1 MPQTSDLPPDQYPI
15 WYDGKRINEILFCD
29 EFLKEHPMRYINGK
43 LFTLDGPV
51 ESEELVRK
59 QIAEMMQCCVTSNIS
74 KRTTA
79 LLECLKLRAYSQP
92 LPLKTDRIHVSNGIC
107 TPDGR
112 FAPKMAFCNNR
123 LPVDFNPNAPA
134 PVRWLSF
141 LRELLDE
148 SDIPCLQEYRGYCL
162 IPSTKAQKMMVI
174 IGKGGEGKSRI
185 GLVLKALL
193 GDGMNTS
200 SIQKVEKNRFAR
212 ADLEYRLL
220 MVDDD
225 MDMNALPKTNYIKSI
240 VTAEGKMDMEKKGSQ
255 SYQSRLYVRF
265 LCFSNGAL
273 SSLYD
278 HSDGFYR
285 RQLILTMK
293 DRPLDRK
300 DDPFLIEK
308 LIAEKEGIFLWCLA
322 GLQRLIANDY
332 RFSISD
338 RAAQTME
345 SIRRSSDNILEFLAS
360 SGGYIRFREG
370 AESSSKDLYQAY
382 KQWCDDNAYHSFN
395 ANRLS
400 SELAQNAA
408 RYHIEA
414 TNNIHLP
421 NGKRVRGFK
430 GIEVLTR
437 IPPYYG

>member
-1 MPQTSDLPPDQYPI
+1 MHTTPASPPDQWPV
-15 WYDGKRINEILFCD
+15 WFDGKQINEILFCS
-29 EFLKEHPMRYINGK
+29 EFLRAHPLRYINGK
-43 LFTLDGPV
+43 LFDLNGPV
-51 ESEELVRK
+51 DSEDLIRK
-59 QIAEMMQCCVTSNIS
+59 QIAEMMQRCVTTNIS
-74 KRTTA
+74 KRATM
-79 LLECLKLRAYSQP
+79 LLECLKLQAYSP
-92 LPLKTDRIHVSNGIC
+92 PMPLKTDRIHVANGIC
-107 TPDGR
+107 TPNGL
-112 FAPKMAFCNNR
+112 FAPKLAFCNNR
-123 LPVDFNPNAPA
+123 LPVRFNPNAPS

-141 LRELLDE
+141 LSELLE
-148 SDIPCLQEYRGYCL
+148 ASDIPCLQEYMGYCL
-162 IPSTKAQKMMVI
+162 IPSTKAQKMMVM

-193 GDGMNTS
+193 GDGMNTG

-240 VTAEGKMDMEKKGSQ
+240 VTSEGKMDLEKKGSQ

-285 RQLILTMK
+285 RQLILTVK
-293 DRPLDRK
+293 DRPPDRR

-308 LIAEKEGIFLWCLA
+308 LLEEQEGIFLWCLA
-322 GLQRLIANDY
+322 GLQRLISNDY
-332 RFSISD
+332 RFSISN
-338 RAAQTME
+338 RAAETME
-345 SIRRSSDNILEFLAS
+345 SIRRSNDNILEFLAS
-360 SGGYIRFREG
+360 SGYIRFCEG
-370 AESSSKDLYQAY
+370 AESSSKELYQAY

-400 SELAQNAA
+400 SELTQNAA

-414 TNNIHLP
+414 TNNIHLSS
-421 NGKRVRGFK
+421 GKRVRGFK
-430 GIEVLTR
+430 GIQVITH
-437 IPPYYG
+437 ISPVYG